1 MGVRQRWPSRSRDWR
16 GAPNRSL
23 VACGSTF
30 RRTRRCASAMRPFIR
45 HCYHDRVSNVVP
57 LFPTIQTRR
66 TITMISRADARR
78 AAIHLIDALG
88 PEAAKAAHER
98 SSEMLT
104 LGDARRYAVWAM
116 ILDAIE
122 DILDQEPRMMG
133 RVH

>member
-1 MGVRQRWPSRSRDWR
+1 MTTLAVRKGHWIGATGNQNCQKDMTVRQREGD
-16 GAPNRSL
+16 
-23 VACGSTF
+23 
-30 RRTRRCASAMRPFIR
+30 
-45 HCYHDRVSNVVP
+45 HDPVSNVIA
-57 LFPTIQTRR
+57 LFPILQTRR

-104 LGDARRYAVWAM
+104 LGDAGRYEVWAM

-122 DILDQEPRMMG
+122 DILDQKPPVMG
-133 RVH
+133 RAH

>member
-1 MGVRQRWPSRSRDWR
+1 
-16 GAPNRSL
+16 
-23 VACGSTF
+23 
-30 RRTRRCASAMRPFIR
+30 MRPFIR
-45 HCYHDRVSNVVP
+45 HCYHDPVSNVVP
-57 LFPTIQTRR
+57 LFLIIQTRR

-104 LGDARRYAVWAM
+104 LGDAGRYEVWAM

-122 DILDQEPRMMG
+122 DILDQEPQIMG
-133 RVH
+133 RAH

>member
-1 MGVRQRWPSRSRDWR
+1 MTIGMTNWAENIAVANLWNSH
-16 GAPNRSL
+16 GAIYQAL
-23 VACGSTF
+23 
-30 RRTRRCASAMRPFIR
+30 
-45 HCYHDRVSNVVP
+45 YHDRVSNVVHHF
-57 LFPTIQTRR
+57 LIIQTRR
-66 TITMISRADARR
+66 TITMISRADACR

-104 LGDARRYAVWAM
+104 LGDAGRYAVWAM

-122 DILDQEPRMMG
+122 DILDQEPQMMG

>member
-1 MGVRQRWPSRSRDWR
+1 
-16 GAPNRSL
+16 
-23 VACGSTF
+23 
-30 RRTRRCASAMRPFIR
+30 MRPFIR
-45 HCYHDRVSNVVP
+45 PCYHDRVSNVVP
-57 LFPTIQTRR
+57 LFPIIQTRR

-104 LGDARRYAVWAM
+104 LGDAGRYAVWAM

-122 DILDQEPRMMG
+122 DILDQEPQIIG
-133 RVH
+133 RVQ

>member
-1 MGVRQRWPSRSRDWR
+1 
-16 GAPNRSL
+16 
-23 VACGSTF
+23 
-30 RRTRRCASAMRPFIR
+30 MRPFIR
-45 HCYHDRVSNVVP
+45 PCYHDRVSNVVHHF
-57 LFPTIQTRR
+57 LIIQTRR
-66 TITMISRADARR
+66 TITMISRADAHR

-104 LGDARRYAVWAM
+104 LGDAGRYEVWAM

-122 DILDQEPRMMG
+122 DILDQEPQIIG